1 MKDRKQIGALAYSN
15 DAESGLRVLLVT
27 SRETGR
33 WVIPK
38 GWPMKSKLPHQAAA
52 QEAFEEAGVEG
63 HIAKKAAGTYRY
75 PKTLRN
81 GDVVSCRVK
90 VYPMEVS
97 KLASR
102 WPEAQERRRQW
113 FSTEDAAAAV
123 VEPELARLLRSM
135 TDLIRPAQPGALAG
149 KAS

>member
-1 MKDRKQIGALAYSN
+1 MKDRRQIGAIAYSHSV
-15 DAESGLRVLLVT
+15 ETGLRILLVT
-27 SRETGR
+27 SRDTGR

-38 GWPMKSKLPHQAAA
+38 GWPMKSKLPHKAVA

-63 HIAKKAAGTYRY
+63 SIAKKPAGTYRY

-90 VYPMEVS
+90 VYPMEVK
-97 KLASR
+97 KLAAK
-102 WPEAQERRRQW
+102 WPEAGERKRQW

-123 VEPELARLLRSM
+123 VEPELAEIFRS
-135 TDLIRPAQPGALAG
+135 IGQIV
-149 KAS
+149 S

>member
-1 MKDRKQIGALAYSN
+1 MKERRQIGAIAYSN
-15 DAESGLRVLLVT
+15 DADAGLRILLVT

-38 GWPMKSKLPHQAAA
+38 GWPMKSKQPHQAAA

-63 HIAKKAAGTYRY
+63 SIAKKAAGSYRY

-81 GDVVSCRVK
+81 GEIVSCRVK
-90 VYPMEVS
+90 VYPMQVRKLVS
-97 KLASR
+97 K
-102 WPEAQERRRQW
+102 WPEAAERKRQW

-123 VEPELARLLRSM
+123 LEPELADILRSM
-135 TDLIRPAQPGALAG
+135 GQTLSAPS
-149 KAS
+149 AS

>member
-1 MKDRKQIGALAYSN
+1 MKDRRQIGALAYSN
-15 DAESGLRVLLVT
+15 DAEMGLRILLVT

-63 HIAKKAAGTYRY
+63 SIAKKATGTYRY

-81 GDVVSCRVK
+81 GEVVSCRVK
-90 VYPMEVS
+90 VYPMEVK
-97 KLASR
+97 KLASK
-102 WPEAQERRRQW
+102 WPEANERKRQW

-123 VEPELARLLRSM
+123 VEPELAAIFRAIGQS
-135 TDLIRPAQPGALAG
+135 GV
-149 KAS
+149 

>member
-1 MKDRKQIGALAYSN
+1 MKDREQIGAIAYSN
-15 DAESGLRVLLVT
+15 DADSGLRVLLVT

-90 VYPMEVS
+90 VYPMKVS

-123 VEPELARLLRSM
+123 VEPELAQLLRSM
-135 TDLIRPAQPGALAG
+135 TDLISPAQPSGQAG
-149 KAS
+149 KTS